1 MSTENLMEI
10 LEALDQKVED
20 LLLVNAELK
29 SDRDRLMAELKEA
42 TRQKDDLSA
51 QVTASSEKRVELRDR
66 IQSIIQK
73 IEQMES

>member
-1 MSTENLMEI
+1 MEI

-20 LLLVNAELK
+20 LLLVNGELK
-29 SDRDRLMAELKEA
+29 SDRDRLLAELKEA
-42 TRQKDDLSA
+42 NQQKDDLTA
-51 QVTASSEKRVELRDR
+51 QLAASSDKRSELRDR

>member
-20 LLLVNAELK
+20 LLLVNGELK
-29 SDRDRLMAELKEA
+29 SDRDRLLAELKEA
-42 TRQKDDLSA
+42 NQQKDDLTA
-51 QVTASSEKRVELRDR
+51 QLAASSDKRSELRDR